1 MGCKSSKVT
10 PSDNF
15 FSRQALWIKEFAM
28 FHLVGT
34 ASRKESCHC
43 NPINT
48 PMRSLGAALKGTW
61 DQGPP
66 PPPPRFKLVSKSLQ
80 LRNNEW
86 ATLTLDLMDHHR
98 QLPRIKARFY
108 ILLFLTISHLVF
120 YSRTETRYLLLVPA
134 QHACYFTTLFTQ
146 SLIVIHHKPRS
157 INPLQLPKNFMS
169 EDIR

>member
-34 ASRKESCHC
+34 ASRKESCHS

-61 DQGPP
+61 DHH
-66 PPPPRFKLVSKSLQ
+66 RHH
-80 LRNNEW
+80 
-86 ATLTLDLMDHHR
+86 LDLN
-98 QLPRIKARFY
+98 LYLNPCSF
-108 ILLFLTISHLVF
+108 
-120 YSRTETRYLLLVPA
+120 ETTNE
-134 QHACYFTTLFTQ
+134 QH
-146 SLIVIHHKPRS
+146 
-157 INPLQLPKNFMS
+157 
-169 EDIR
+169 